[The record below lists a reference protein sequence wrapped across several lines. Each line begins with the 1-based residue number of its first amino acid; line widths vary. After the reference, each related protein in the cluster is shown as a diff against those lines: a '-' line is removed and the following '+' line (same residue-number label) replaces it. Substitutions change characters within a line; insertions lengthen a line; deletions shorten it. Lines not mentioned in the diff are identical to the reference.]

1 MVECVIFDLD
11 GTLSRSGEGIKNSVK
26 YALEK
31 FGIYT
36 NDDQLLSQMIG
47 PPLID
52 GFVRYFGLTEQQAKQ
67 AVGFY
72 RETYNVKGLYEC
84 DAYDGVVRMLS
95 TLKNKGKKIYI
106 ATSKPYDYTLKVLK
120 HLKIYEYFDSVEG
133 SQMTTSTY
141 DKKDIINLCIKSN
154 DSPLESIVM
163 VGDRKFDIQGAKDC
177 NIRSVGVTYGYGD
190 RGELLEYGADY
201 IVDTVSQL
209 EKLLLEI

>member
-72 RETYNVKGLYEC
+72 RETYKVKGLYEC
-84 DAYDGVVRMLS
+84 DTYDGVVRMLS

-133 SQMTTSTY
+133 AQMTTSTY

-154 DSPLESIVM
+154 DCPLESIVM

-190 RGELLEYGADY
+190 RSELLEYGADY

>member
-72 RETYNVKGLYEC
+72 RETYKVKGLYEC

-95 TLKNKGKKIYI
+95 TLKNKGKTANFRRFI
-106 ATSKPYDYTLKVLK
+106 
-120 HLKIYEYFDSVEG
+120 G
-133 SQMTTSTY
+133 
-141 DKKDIINLCIKSN
+141 N
-154 DSPLESIVM
+154 IV
-163 VGDRKFDIQGAKDC
+163 QG
-177 NIRSVGVTYGYGD
+177 
-190 RGELLEYGADY
+190 
-201 IVDTVSQL
+201 
-209 EKLLLEI
+209 